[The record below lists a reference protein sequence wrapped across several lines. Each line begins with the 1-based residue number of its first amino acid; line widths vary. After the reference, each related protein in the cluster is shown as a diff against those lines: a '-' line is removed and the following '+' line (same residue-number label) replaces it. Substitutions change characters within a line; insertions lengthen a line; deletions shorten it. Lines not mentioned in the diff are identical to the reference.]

1 MEATS
6 VRLGAV
12 TGLLEP
18 CGLNGRGSFGE
29 IEKTGNMMMIPVQV
43 IAFVEGERTMTQSNK
58 PDAANTAMASRLQ
71 AGHQRRGVADTGC

>member
-18 CGLNGRGSFGE
+18 CGLNGRRSFGE

-43 IAFVEGERTMTQSNK
+43 IAFVEGETTMTLSNRIELT
-58 PDAANTAMASRLQ
+58 AANLSVFESVSASL
-71 AGHQRRGVADTGC
+71 ASVV